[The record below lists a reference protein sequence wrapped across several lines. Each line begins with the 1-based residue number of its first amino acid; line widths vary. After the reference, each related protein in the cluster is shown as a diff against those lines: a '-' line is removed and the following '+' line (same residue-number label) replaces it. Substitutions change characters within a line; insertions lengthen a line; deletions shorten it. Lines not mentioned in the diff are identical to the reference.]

1 MCTKGT
7 PSRIQSDQGDQLV
20 AASKQ
25 IEKWD
30 FEGVQRWAGKKGI
43 EWHLVP
49 TGGHH
54 FNGQADRMIGIS
66 KKQLQRDAKTKK
78 IHREETCTLLQ
89 EAAQIVNRRPI
100 AGG

>member
-43 EWHLVP
+43 EWHLQ
-49 TGGHH
+49 H
-54 FNGQADRMIGIS
+54 FNGPADRMIGIS

-78 IHREETCTLLQ
+78 SRHRLRGANGQRGTLL
-89 EAAQIVNRRPI
+89 ALKTSCL
-100 AGG
+100 